1 MKIVTLLFLFA
12 AFLSLSSFAQDSGDE
27 LSLDDFLGEGAS
39 EIAEES
45 KTSPKQGDEKTRI
58 LIGTDQQLKPQE
70 SLDYRGK
77 KSSLVNWEDVDE
89 RRFLDFERWKVDLAV
104 KEKQPRWRINLK
116 ERRLLERVGYVIECV
131 GECRLYRGTG
141 YARVDYLSTLR
152 EGDEL
157 QTLGDSYLW
166 AYLMDGTLMRMSPK
180 GSVTFKEINVGKK
193 ENFIFTRLNSGNI
206 LFMSRH
212 QKQVKFQDFRET
224 DSLFL
229 PLSLLDANPK
239 DASVALTEDNLFAYL
254 EETTNYKK
262 TYNRLNKLIKGNERE
277 TKPTE
282 FFVVMPNGT
291 VQGKNLSAEFI
302 VLQGNKSYFKLRNSQ
317 QLGLVENV
325 ELDPATFY
333 FRGFNNTETQ
343 NIDIGK
349 WYEVDPKGRSVQDIP
364 TPDAFKIGEF
374 VTKNIPSILVARELF
389 FKKYSDFI
397 HDPLTEKQLAKDHGY
412 RRWGAKDKEGSD
424 LNLRLKF
431 LKEYTR
437 RSETNSLLVSEQF
450 RRRLKQRGEE
460 WTYSKY
466 SKDYYSRA
474 MGDFLNYSDGGNI
487 LSGSKDALNSTRKA
501 FWKKIHGLK

>member
-1 MKIVTLLFLFA
+1 MKIVTLFTLFVAFMSLSLFA
-12 AFLSLSSFAQDSGDE
+12 QQTDDE
-27 LSLDDFLGEGAS
+27 LSLDDFIGEGTTEMTLGEQKEKAEAS
-39 EIAEES
+39 
-45 KTSPKQGDEKTRI
+45 EKTRI

-70 SLDYRGK
+70 SLDYQGK
-77 KSSLVNWEDVDE
+77 KASLVNWEDVDE

-116 ERRLLERVGYVIECV
+116 ERRLLERVGFVIECV

-141 YARVDYLSTLR
+141 YARVDYLSSLR

-166 AYLMDGTLMRMSPK
+166 AFMMDGTLMRMSPK
-180 GSVTFKEINVGKK
+180 GSVTFKEINVGVK
-193 ENFIFTRLNSGNI
+193 ENFLFTRLNSGNI
-206 LFMSRH
+206 LFMSRY
-212 QKQVKFQDFRET
+212 QKTLKFQDFRET

-229 PLSLLDANPK
+229 PLTLLDANPK
-239 DASVALTEDNLFAYL
+239 DASEVLTEDNLFAYL
-254 EETTNYKK
+254 EESTNHKK
-262 TYNRLNKLIKGNERE
+262 TYDRLNQLIEANKRQ

-291 VQGKNLSAEFI
+291 VQGRNLTAEFI
-302 VLQGNKSYFKLRNSQ
+302 VLQGNKSYFKLRDSK
-317 QLGLVENV
+317 QLGLSEEVEF
-325 ELDPATFY
+325 EPATFS
-333 FRGFNNTETQ
+333 FRGFSNTNTQ
-343 NIDIGK
+343 EIDVGK
-349 WYEVDPKGRSVQDIP
+349 WYEVEEKGRAVQDIKP
-364 TPDAFKIGEF
+364 PDAFKIGEF

-397 HDPLTEKQLAKDHGY
+397 HDPLSEKDLAKNHGY
-412 RRWGAKDKEGSD
+412 RQWGALEREGSD

-450 RRRLKQRGEE
+450 RKRLKQRGEE

-474 MGDFLNYSDGGNI
+474 MGDFLNYSEGGNI
-487 LSGSKDALNSTRKA
+487 LSGSKDALNSTRKPY
-501 FWKKIHGLK
+501 WKMIHGLK